1 MPTLNDALDY
11 MGIDYAD
18 EKVSKNAQRAL
29 DTAKSVLKGAVGD
42 DVFDL
47 KPDDDRVKE
56 LVLMYTDDLYSE
68 RGVGAKVSGAVRKLA
83 HDMELQLRL
92 ELKRAREEAAANAV

>member
-1 MPTLNDALDY
+1 MPTLNDALNY

-18 EKVSKNAQRAL
+18 AMVSANVQRAL
-29 DTAKSVLKGAVGD
+29 DTAKRILKGAVGE

-47 KPDDDRVKE
+47 MPDDERARE

-68 RGVGAKVSGAVRKLA
+68 RGVALKASAATRKLA
-83 HDMELQLRL
+83 ADMELQLRL
-92 ELKRAREEAAANAV
+92 ELKRAKEAAVDGV